1 VQFLIA
7 VQPVTTSAD
16 NQAFKEDTQQVAARI
31 TTRLREAGYLCTV
44 LESLPSP
51 SASRFQAQ

>member
-16 NQAFKEDTQQVAARI
+16 NQAFKEDTQQVVGRV
-31 TTRLREAGYLCTV
+31 TTLLRETGYLCTV
-44 LESLPSP
+44 LESPPSP
-51 SASRFQAQ
+51 SAPCLQTK